1 MIIRHMQGTFGTLDG
16 EQLRLDTGL
25 NIIYAPNESGKST
38 WCAFLRAMLYG
49 IDTSQRARAGF
60 VPDKQKYAPWS
71 GKPMAGKLELEQG
84 GKRITIRRWTEA
96 PNAPLRG
103 FSAVYTGTDIPVPG
117 LTAVDAGE
125 QLTGVSAEVFART
138 AFIGQGGLVVTGTPE
153 LERRISAIVTSGEE
167 ASSYTEADAQLR
179 AWLRRRRS
187 GQHGALPELE
197 GRITTVEEQLHRLER
212 NAQEQAACAAEIAQT
227 DAELQTVTEQMNA
240 ARQRQRRAALSSM
253 GEEKSNLRT
262 LEQTL
267 EQARRDA
274 AARRTALEQTHF
286 GVQTP
291 DEAGET
297 AERDAQR
304 AESLAGT
311 AEHGGKPYFW
321 IAALVLAA
329 LCAALGYLVAQ
340 PLYYAAIALAVLAV
354 VLLIVARSGKK
365 RAQQA
370 SAALGKLLRSYG
382 AQDADGI
389 YYQAEVH
396 RAAYRACAAAMQAEQ
411 KAAAALEDAREH
423 QCETHERLLQSLDF
437 ESGTGE
443 AAALYQRKCALE
455 SVRTRL
461 RTRLRTQQA
470 QLTGAALA
478 IGDPMALGSEHA
490 QLLERRD
497 ALERQYAAIALAI
510 ETLGR
515 ADSELQSRF
524 SPQLAQKA
532 ADYMDYL
539 TDGRYDELV
548 LARDLSAKARSA
560 DDPTPRDTAYLSAG
574 TADLLYL
581 SVRLALCELTCPA
594 DDPCPLVLDD
604 TLVNFDD
611 ARARRA
617 RALFGEIAQHRQVIL
632 FTCHERDCPAQG

>member
-117 LTAVDAGE
+117 LTAADAGE

-153 LERRISAIVTSGEE
+153 LEKRISAIVTSGEE

-212 NAQEQAACAAEIAQT
+212 NAQEQAACAAELRQT

-443 AAALYQRKCALE
+443 ATALYQRKCALE
-455 SVRTRL
+455 SVC
-461 RTRLRTQQA
+461 TRLRTQQA

-490 QLLERRD
+490 QLLEQRD

-611 ARARRA
+611 ARAKRA

-632 FTCHERDCPAQG
+632 FTCHARDCPAQE

>member
-71 GKPMAGKLELEQG
+71 GKPMAGELELEQG
-84 GKRITIRRWTEA
+84 GKCITIRRWTEA

-117 LTAVDAGE
+117 LTAADAGE

-153 LERRISAIVTSGEE
+153 LEKRISAIVTSGEE

-212 NAQEQAACAAEIAQT
+212 NAQEQAACAAELQQT

-240 ARQRQRRAALSSM
+240 ARAAAAPRGAEQHGRGEIEPAHARAGARTGAAGRGGQAHRARADALRRA
-253 GEEKSNLRT
+253 
-262 LEQTL
+262 
-267 EQARRDA
+267 DA
-274 AARRTALEQTHF
+274 GR
-286 GVQTP
+286 G
-291 DEAGET
+291 GET

-304 AESLAGT
+304 AEALAGT

-329 LCAALGYLVAQ
+329 LCAVLGYLVAQ
-340 PLYYAAIALAVLAV
+340 PLYYAAIALAVLTV
-354 VLLIVARSGKK
+354 VLLVVARSGKK
-365 RAQQA
+365 RAQEA

-455 SVRTRL
+455 SVC
-461 RTRLRTQQA
+461 TRLRTQQA

-478 IGDPMALGSEHA
+478 IGDPMALKSEHA
-490 QLLERRD
+490 QLLEQRD
-497 ALERQYAAIALAI
+497 ALERQYAAHC
-510 ETLGR
+510 
-515 ADSELQSRF
+515 
-524 SPQLAQKA
+524 
-532 ADYMDYL
+532 
-539 TDGRYDELV
+539 
-548 LARDLSAKARSA
+548 ARDR
-560 DDPTPRDTAYLSAG
+560 
-574 TADLLYL
+574 
-581 SVRLALCELTCPA
+581 
-594 DDPCPLVLDD
+594 
-604 TLVNFDD
+604 D
-611 ARARRA
+611 ARPRGR
-617 RALFGEIAQHRQVIL
+617 
-632 FTCHERDCPAQG
+632 

>member
-71 GKPMAGKLELEQG
+71 GKPMAGELELEQG
-84 GKRITIRRWTEA
+84 GKCITIRRWTEA

-117 LTAVDAGE
+117 LTAADAGE

-197 GRITTVEEQLHRLER
+197 GRITEVEEQLHRLER

-382 AQDADGI
+382 AQAQVGRVRATARLGQCDGEQGLALGELFQPGLDHFRAAVLGQDLAVQRGQQVDVG
-389 YYQAEVH
+389 QAQIGAGDLFVDHAGGQAAQALTAKALGQFGRDEAHLAHLAHQAAVEHAGLVARQKAGRHAPVGKAARVFGQRLQVFIDVGVVH
-396 RAAYRACAAAMQAEQ
+396 RGAPGLIWRTCGTRACAFPAG
-411 KAAAALEDAREH
+411 L
-423 QCETHERLLQSLDF
+423 SP
-437 ESGTGE
+437 
-443 AAALYQRKCALE
+443 
-455 SVRTRL
+455 L
-461 RTRLRTQQA
+461 RATLRC
-470 QLTGAALA
+470 
-478 IGDPMALGSEHA
+478 
-490 QLLERRD
+490 
-497 ALERQYAAIALAI
+497 
-510 ETLGR
+510 
-515 ADSELQSRF
+515 
-524 SPQLAQKA
+524 
-532 ADYMDYL
+532 
-539 TDGRYDELV
+539 
-548 LARDLSAKARSA
+548 RS
-560 DDPTPRDTAYLSAG
+560 TA
-574 TADLLYL
+574 
-581 SVRLALCELTCPA
+581 
-594 DDPCPLVLDD
+594 
-604 TLVNFDD
+604 
-611 ARARRA
+611 
-617 RALFGEIAQHRQVIL
+617 
-632 FTCHERDCPAQG
+632 

>member
-71 GKPMAGKLELEQG
+71 GKPMAGELELEQG
-84 GKRITIRRWTEA
+84 GKCITIRRWTEA

-117 LTAVDAGE
+117 LTAADAGE

-153 LERRISAIVTSGEE
+153 LEKRISAIVTSGEE

-212 NAQEQAACAAEIAQT
+212 NAQEQAACAAELRET
-227 DAELQTVTEQMNA
+227 ERELQTVTEQMNA

-455 SVRTRL
+455 SVC
-461 RTRLRTQQA
+461 TRLRTQQA

-478 IGDPMALGSEHA
+478 IGDPMALKSEHA
-490 QLLERRD
+490 QLLEQRD

-515 ADSELQSRF
+515 ADVELQSRF

-611 ARARRA
+611 ARAARA
-617 RALFGEIAQHRQVIL
+617 RALFHEIAQHRQVIL
-632 FTCHERDCPAQG
+632 FTCHERDCPAQV

>member
-49 IDTSQRARAGF
+49 IDTSQRARAEF

-71 GKPMAGKLELEQG
+71 GKPMAGELELEQG
-84 GKRITIRRWTEA
+84 GKCITIRRWTEA

-117 LTAVDAGE
+117 LTAADAGE

-153 LERRISAIVTSGEE
+153 LEKRISAIVTSGEE

-262 LEQTL
+262 LEQAL

-304 AESLAGT
+304 AESLAAT

-321 IAALVLAA
+321 IAALVLSA

-340 PLYYAAIALAVLAV
+340 PLYYAAIALAVLTV
-354 VLLIVARSGKK
+354 VLLVVARSGKK

-411 KAAAALEDAREH
+411 RAAAALEDAREH

-461 RTRLRTQQA
+461 RTQQA

-490 QLLERRD
+490 QLLEQRD

-611 ARARRA
+611 ARAKRA
-617 RALFGEIAQHRQVIL
+617 MALFREIAQHRQVIL

>member
-71 GKPMAGKLELEQG
+71 GKPMAGELELEQD
-84 GKRITIRRWTEA
+84 GKCITIRRWTEA
-96 PNAPLRG
+96 KSAPMRA

-117 LTAVDAGE
+117 LTANDAGE
-125 QLTGVSAEVFART
+125 QLTGVSAEVFQRS

-197 GRITTVEEQLHRLER
+197 QRIADTEKQLHRLER
-212 NAQEQAACAAEIAQT
+212 NAQEQAACAAELRET
-227 DAELQTVTEQMNA
+227 ETELQTVTDQMNA

-262 LEQTL
+262 LEQAL

-274 AARRTALEQTHF
+274 AAKRTALEQTHF

-304 AESLAGT
+304 AQALSDT
-311 AEHGGKPYFW
+311 AAHGGKPYFW

-329 LCAALGYLVAQ
+329 LCAVLGYLVAQ
-340 PLYYAAIALAVLAV
+340 PLYYAAIALAAAAL
-354 VLLIVARSGKK
+354 VLLIAAANGRQ

-396 RAAYRACAAAMQAEQ
+396 RAAYRACAAAMETERR
-411 KAAAALEDAREH
+411 AAAALEDAREH

-443 AAALYQRKCALE
+443 AAALYQRRSALE
-455 SVRTRL
+455 SV

-478 IGDPMALGSEHA
+478 IGDPMALKCEHA
-490 QLLERRD
+490 QLLEQRD
-497 ALERQYAAIALAI
+497 ALERQYAALALAI

-515 ADSELQSRF
+515 ADAELQSRF

-539 TDGRYDELV
+539 TGGRYDELV

-581 SVRLALCELTCPA
+581 SVRLALCELTCPT

-611 ARARRA
+611 ARAGRA
-617 RALFGEIAQHRQVIL
+617 MALFREIAQHRQVIL
-632 FTCHERDCPAQG
+632 FTCHGRDCPARGQ

>member
-1 MIIRHMQGTFGTLDG
+1 MIIRHMQSTFGTLDG

-71 GKPMAGKLELEQG
+71 GKPMAGELELEQG
-84 GKRITIRRWTEA
+84 GKCITIRRWTET
-96 PNAPLRG
+96 PGAPLRG

-117 LTAVDAGE
+117 LTATDAGE
-125 QLTGVSAEVFART
+125 QLTGVSAEVFARS

-153 LERRISAIVTSGEE
+153 LEKRISAIVTSGEE

-187 GQHGALPELE
+187 GRHGALPELE
-197 GRITTVEEQLHRLER
+197 GRITEVEEQLHRLER
-212 NAQEQAACAAEIAQT
+212 NAQEQAACAAELRQT

-240 ARQRQRRAALSSM
+240 ARRRQRRAALSSM

-274 AARRTALEQTHF
+274 AALADTA
-286 GVQTP
+286 
-291 DEAGET
+291 A
-297 AERDAQR
+297 
-304 AESLAGT
+304 
-311 AEHGGKPYFW
+311 HGGKPYFW

-329 LCAALGYLVAQ
+329 LCAVLGYLVAQ

-354 VLLIVARSGKK
+354 VLLVAANNGKK

-370 SAALGKLLRSYG
+370 AAALGELLRSYG

-443 AAALYQRKCALE
+443 AAALYQRRSALE
-455 SVRTRL
+455 SVC
-461 RTRLRTQQA
+461 TRLRTQQA

-478 IGDPMALGSEHA
+478 IGDPMALKSEHA
-490 QLLERRD
+490 QLLEQRD

-515 ADSELQSRF
+515 ADAELQSRF

-548 LARDLSAKARSA
+548 LARDLSAKARSI

-611 ARARRA
+611 ARAGRA
-617 RALFGEIAQHRQVIL
+617 MALFREIAQHRQVIL
-632 FTCHERDCPAQG
+632 FTCHERDCPAQA

>member
-71 GKPMAGKLELEQG
+71 GKPMAGELELEQG
-84 GKRITIRRWTEA
+84 GKCITIRRWTEA

-117 LTAVDAGE
+117 LTAADAGE

-153 LERRISAIVTSGEE
+153 LEKRISAIVTSGEE

-262 LEQTL
+262 LEQAL

-304 AESLAGT
+304 AEALAGT

-321 IAALVLAA
+321 IAALVLSA

-354 VLLIVARSGKK
+354 VLLVVARSGKK
-365 RAQQA
+365 RAQEA

-411 KAAAALEDAREH
+411 QAAAALEDAREH

-461 RTRLRTQQA
+461 RTQQA

-490 QLLERRD
+490 QLLEQRD

-611 ARARRA
+611 ARAKRA
-617 RALFGEIAQHRQVIL
+617 MALFHEIAQHRQVIL

>member
-71 GKPMAGKLELEQG
+71 GKPMAGELELEQG
-84 GKRITIRRWTEA
+84 GKCITIRRWTEA

-117 LTAVDAGE
+117 LTAADAGE

-153 LERRISAIVTSGEE
+153 LEKRISAIVTSGEE

-212 NAQEQAACAAEIAQT
+212 NAQEQAACAAELQQT

-262 LEQTL
+262 LEQAL

-304 AESLAGT
+304 AAALAGT

-329 LCAALGYLVAQ
+329 LCAVLGYLVAQ
-340 PLYYAAIALAVLAV
+340 PLYYAAIALAVLTV
-354 VLLIVARSGKK
+354 VLLVVARSGKK
-365 RAQQA
+365 RAQEA

-455 SVRTRL
+455 SVC
-461 RTRLRTQQA
+461 TRLRTQQA

-478 IGDPMALGSEHA
+478 IGDPMALKSEHA
-490 QLLERRD
+490 QLLEQRD
-497 ALERQYAAIALAI
+497 ALERQYAAITLAI

-515 ADSELQSRF
+515 ADVELQSRF

-548 LARDLSAKARSA
+548 LARDLSAKARSI

-611 ARARRA
+611 ARAGRA
-617 RALFGEIAQHRQVIL
+617 MALFREIAQHRQVIL
-632 FTCHERDCPAQG
+632 FTCHERDCPAQA

>member
-71 GKPMAGKLELEQG
+71 GKPMAGELELEQD

-96 PNAPLRG
+96 KSAPMRA
-103 FSAVYTGTDIPVPG
+103 FSAVYT
-117 LTAVDAGE
+117 
-125 QLTGVSAEVFART
+125 SAD
-138 AFIGQGGLVVTGTPE
+138 TPE

-187 GQHGALPELE
+187 GRHGALPELE
-197 GRITTVEEQLHRLER
+197 QRIADTETQLHRLER
-212 NAQEQAACAAEIAQT
+212 NAQEQAACAAELRET
-227 DAELQTVTEQMNA
+227 EAELQTVTDQMNA

-262 LEQTL
+262 LEQAL

-304 AESLAGT
+304 AEALADT
-311 AEHGGKPYFW
+311 AAHGGKPYFW
-321 IAALVLAA
+321 IAALVLSA
-329 LCAALGYLVAQ
+329 LCAVLGYLVAQ

-354 VLLIVARSGKK
+354 VLLVAANNGKK

-370 SAALGKLLRSYG
+370 AAALGELLRSYG

-443 AAALYQRKCALE
+443 AAALYQRRSALE
-455 SVRTRL
+455 SVC
-461 RTRLRTQQA
+461 TRLRTQQA

-478 IGDPMALGSEHA
+478 IGDPMALKSEHA
-490 QLLERRD
+490 QLLEQRD

-515 ADSELQSRF
+515 ADAELQSRF

-548 LARDLSAKARSA
+548 LARDLSAKARST

-611 ARARRA
+611 ARAGRA
-617 RALFGEIAQHRQVIL
+617 MALFREIAQHRQVIL
-632 FTCHERDCPAQG
+632 FTCHERDCPAQA

>member
-71 GKPMAGKLELEQG
+71 GKPMAGELELEQG
-84 GKRITIRRWTEA
+84 GKCITIRRWTEA

-117 LTAVDAGE
+117 LTAADAGE

-262 LEQTL
+262 LEQAL

-329 LCAALGYLVAQ
+329 LCAVLGYLVAQ

-461 RTRLRTQQA
+461 RTQQA

-490 QLLERRD
+490 QLLEQRD

-611 ARARRA
+611 ARAKRA
-617 RALFGEIAQHRQVIL
+617 MALFHEIAQHRQVIL

>member
-117 LTAVDAGE
+117 LTAADAGE

-167 ASSYTEADAQLR
+167 ASSYSEADAQLR

-370 SAALGKLLRSYG
+370 SAALGELLRSYG

-461 RTRLRTQQA
+461 RTQQA

-490 QLLERRD
+490 QLLEQRD

-611 ARARRA
+611 ARAKRA
-617 RALFGEIAQHRQVIL
+617 RALFREIAQHRQVIL

>member
-71 GKPMAGKLELEQG
+71 GKPMAGELELEQG
-84 GKRITIRRWTEA
+84 GKCITIRRWTEA

-117 LTAVDAGE
+117 LTAADAGE

-262 LEQTL
+262 LEQAL

-354 VLLIVARSGKK
+354 VLLVVARSGKK
-365 RAQQA
+365 RAQEA

-461 RTRLRTQQA
+461 RTQQA

-490 QLLERRD
+490 QLLEQRD

-515 ADSELQSRF
+515 ADVELQSRF

-611 ARARRA
+611 ARAKRA
-617 RALFGEIAQHRQVIL
+617 RALFREIAQHRQVIL

>member
-71 GKPMAGKLELEQG
+71 GKPMAGELELEQG
-84 GKRITIRRWTEA
+84 GKCITIRRWTEA

-117 LTAVDAGE
+117 LTAADAGE

-153 LERRISAIVTSGEE
+153 LEKRISAIVTSGEE

-212 NAQEQAACAAEIAQT
+212 NAQEQAACAAELRQT

-262 LEQTL
+262 LEQAL

-304 AESLAGT
+304 AAALAGT

-329 LCAALGYLVAQ
+329 LCAVLGYLVAQ
-340 PLYYAAIALAVLAV
+340 PLYYAAIALAVLTA
-354 VLLIVARSGKK
+354 VLLVVARSGKK
-365 RAQQA
+365 RAQEA

-455 SVRTRL
+455 SVC
-461 RTRLRTQQA
+461 TRLRTQQA

-478 IGDPMALGSEHA
+478 IGDPMALKSEHA
-490 QLLERRD
+490 QLLEQRD

-515 ADSELQSRF
+515 ADVELQSRF

-611 ARARRA
+611 ARAKRA
-617 RALFGEIAQHRQVIL
+617 MALFHEIAQHRQVIL
-632 FTCHERDCPAQG
+632 FTCHERDCPAQA

>member
-71 GKPMAGKLELEQG
+71 GKPMAGELELEQG
-84 GKRITIRRWTEA
+84 GKCITIRRWTEA

-117 LTAVDAGE
+117 LTAADAGE

-153 LERRISAIVTSGEE
+153 LEKRISAIVTSGEE

-212 NAQEQAACAAEIAQT
+212 NAQEQAACAAELRQT

-240 ARQRQRRAALSSM
+240 ARQRQRRAARSSM

-262 LEQTL
+262 LEQAL

-274 AARRTALEQTHF
+274 AAKRTALEQTHF

-304 AESLAGT
+304 AEALAGT

-329 LCAALGYLVAQ
+329 LCAVLGYLVAQ
-340 PLYYAAIALAVLAV
+340 PLYYAAIALAVLTA
-354 VLLIVARSGKK
+354 VLLVVARSGKK
-365 RAQQA
+365 RAQEA

-455 SVRTRL
+455 SVC
-461 RTRLRTQQA
+461 TRLRTQQA
-470 QLTGAALA
+470 QLTGAALD

-490 QLLERRD
+490 QLLEQRD

-515 ADSELQSRF
+515 ADVELQSRF

-611 ARARRA
+611 ARAKRA
-617 RALFGEIAQHRQVIL
+617 MALFHEIAQHRQVIL

>member
-71 GKPMAGKLELEQG
+71 GKPMAGELELEQG
-84 GKRITIRRWTEA
+84 GKCITIRRWTEA

-117 LTAVDAGE
+117 LTAADAGE

-153 LERRISAIVTSGEE
+153 LEKRISAIVTSGEE

-197 GRITTVEEQLHRLER
+197 GRITTVEEQLHRLVR
-212 NAQEQAACAAEIAQT
+212 NAQEQAACAAELRQT

-262 LEQTL
+262 LEQAL

-274 AARRTALEQTHF
+274 AAKRTALEQTHF

-304 AESLAGT
+304 AAALAGT

-329 LCAALGYLVAQ
+329 LCAVLGYLVAQ
-340 PLYYAAIALAVLAV
+340 PLYYAAIALAVLTV
-354 VLLIVARSGKK
+354 VLLVVARSGKK
-365 RAQQA
+365 RAQEA

-455 SVRTRL
+455 SVC
-461 RTRLRTQQA
+461 TRLRTQQA

-478 IGDPMALGSEHA
+478 IGDPMVLKSEHA
-490 QLLERRD
+490 QLLEQRD

-611 ARARRA
+611 ARAKRA
-617 RALFGEIAQHRQVIL
+617 MALFHEIAQHRQVIL

>member
-71 GKPMAGKLELEQG
+71 GKPMAGELELEQG
-84 GKRITIRRWTEA
+84 GKCITIRRWTEA

-117 LTAVDAGE
+117 LTAADAGE

-153 LERRISAIVTSGEE
+153 LEKRISAIVTSGEE

-212 NAQEQAACAAEIAQT
+212 NAQEQAACAAELRQT

-262 LEQTL
+262 LEQAL

-274 AARRTALEQTHF
+274 AAKRTALEQTHF

-304 AESLAGT
+304 AAALAGT

-329 LCAALGYLVAQ
+329 LCAVLGYLVAQ
-340 PLYYAAIALAVLAV
+340 PLYYAAIALAVLTV
-354 VLLIVARSGKK
+354 VLLVVARSGKK
-365 RAQQA
+365 RAQEA

-455 SVRTRL
+455 SVC
-461 RTRLRTQQA
+461 TRLRTQQA

-478 IGDPMALGSEHA
+478 IGDPMVLKSEHA
-490 QLLERRD
+490 QLLEQRD

-515 ADSELQSRF
+515 ADSEL
-524 SPQLAQKA
+524 
-532 ADYMDYL
+532 
-539 TDGRYDELV
+539 
-548 LARDLSAKARSA
+548 
-560 DDPTPRDTAYLSAG
+560 
-574 TADLLYL
+574 
-581 SVRLALCELTCPA
+581 
-594 DDPCPLVLDD
+594 
-604 TLVNFDD
+604 
-611 ARARRA
+611 
-617 RALFGEIAQHRQVIL
+617 
-632 FTCHERDCPAQG
+632 

>member
-71 GKPMAGKLELEQG
+71 GKPMAGELELEQG
-84 GKRITIRRWTEA
+84 GKCITIRRWTEA

-117 LTAVDAGE
+117 LTAADAGE

-153 LERRISAIVTSGEE
+153 LEKRISAIVTSGEE

-212 NAQEQAACAAEIAQT
+212 NAQEQAACAAELQQT

-262 LEQTL
+262 LEQAL

-304 AESLAGT
+304 AAALAGT

-329 LCAALGYLVAQ
+329 LCAVLGYLVAQ
-340 PLYYAAIALAVLAV
+340 PLYYAAIALAVLTA
-354 VLLIVARSGKK
+354 VLLVVARSGKK
-365 RAQQA
+365 RAQEA

-455 SVRTRL
+455 SVC
-461 RTRLRTQQA
+461 TRLRTQQA

-478 IGDPMALGSEHA
+478 IGDPMVLKSEHA
-490 QLLERRD
+490 QLLEQRD

-515 ADSELQSRF
+515 ADVELQSRF

-617 RALFGEIAQHRQVIL
+617 MALFHEIAQHRQVIL

>member
-71 GKPMAGKLELEQG
+71 GKPMAGELELEQD

-96 PNAPLRG
+96 KSAPLRA

-117 LTAVDAGE
+117 LTANDAGE
-125 QLTGVSAEVFART
+125 QLTGVSAEVFQRS

-212 NAQEQAACAAEIAQT
+212 NAQEQAACAAELRET
-227 DAELQTVTEQMNA
+227 ESELQTVTDQMNA

-262 LEQTL
+262 LEQAL

-274 AARRTALEQTHF
+274 AAKRTALEQTHF

-304 AESLAGT
+304 AQALSDT
-311 AEHGGKPYFW
+311 AAHGGKPYFW

-329 LCAALGYLVAQ
+329 LCAVLGYLVAQ
-340 PLYYAAIALAVLAV
+340 PLYYAAIALAAAAL
-354 VLLIVARSGKK
+354 VLLIVAANGRQ

-443 AAALYQRKCALE
+443 AAALYQRRSALE
-455 SVRTRL
+455 SV

-478 IGDPMALGSEHA
+478 IGDPMALKSEHA
-490 QLLERRD
+490 QLLEQRD
-497 ALERQYAAIALAI
+497 ALERQYAALALAI

-515 ADSELQSRF
+515 ADSELQIRF

-560 DDPTPRDTAYLSAG
+560 DDPMPRDTAYLSAG

-617 RALFGEIAQHRQVIL
+617 MALFREIAQHRQVIL
-632 FTCHERDCPAQG
+632 FTCHERDCPAREQ

>member
-71 GKPMAGKLELEQG
+71 GKPMAGELELEQG
-84 GKRITIRRWTEA
+84 GKCITIRRWTEA

-103 FSAVYTGTDIPVPG
+103 FSAVYTGTDISVPG
-117 LTAVDAGE
+117 LTAADAGE

-262 LEQTL
+262 LEQAL

-321 IAALVLAA
+321 IAALVLSA

-340 PLYYAAIALAVLAV
+340 PLYYAAIALAVLTV
-354 VLLIVARSGKK
+354 VLLVVARSGKK
-365 RAQQA
+365 RAQEA

-411 KAAAALEDAREH
+411 QAAAALEDAREH

-461 RTRLRTQQA
+461 RTQQA

-478 IGDPMALGSEHA
+478 IGDPMALKSEHA
-490 QLLERRD
+490 QLLEQRD

-611 ARARRA
+611 ARAKRA
-617 RALFGEIAQHRQVIL
+617 MALFHEIAQHRQVIL

>member
-71 GKPMAGKLELEQG
+71 GKPMAGELELEQD

-96 PNAPLRG
+96 KSAPMRG

-117 LTAVDAGE
+117 LTATDAGE
-125 QLTGVSAEVFART
+125 QLTGVSAEVFQRS

-167 ASSYTEADAQLR
+167 ASFYTEADAQLR
-179 AWLRRRRS
+179 AWLRRRS

-197 GRITTVEEQLHRLER
+197 QRIADTETQLHRLER
-212 NAQEQAACAAEIAQT
+212 NAQEQAACAAELRET
-227 DAELQTVTEQMNA
+227 EAELQTVTDQMNA

-262 LEQTL
+262 LEQAL
-267 EQARRDA
+267 DQARRDA
-274 AARRTALEQTHF
+274 AAKRTALEQTHF

-304 AESLAGT
+304 AQALSDT
-311 AEHGGKPYFW
+311 AAHGGKPYFW

-329 LCAALGYLVAQ
+329 LCAVLGYLVAQ
-340 PLYYAAIALAVLAV
+340 PLYYAAIALAAAAL
-354 VLLIVARSGKK
+354 VLLIVAANGRQ

-370 SAALGKLLRSYG
+370 SAALGRLLRSYG

-396 RAAYRACAAAMQAEQ
+396 RAAYRACAAAMETERR
-411 KAAAALEDAREH
+411 AAAALEDAREH

-443 AAALYQRKCALE
+443 AAALYQRRSALE
-455 SVRTRL
+455 SV

-478 IGDPMALGSEHA
+478 VGDPMALKCEHA
-490 QLLERRD
+490 QLLEQRD
-497 ALERQYAAIALAI
+497 ALERQYAALALAI

-515 ADSELQSRF
+515 ADAELQSRF
-524 SPQLAQKA
+524 SPHLAQKA

-539 TDGRYDELV
+539 TGGRYDELV

-581 SVRLALCELTCPA
+581 SVRLALCELTCPT

-611 ARARRA
+611 ARAARA
-617 RALFGEIAQHRQVIL
+617 RALFREIAQHRQVIL
-632 FTCHERDCPAQG
+632 FTCHERDCPAREQ

>member
-71 GKPMAGKLELEQG
+71 GKPMAGELELEQG
-84 GKRITIRRWTEA
+84 GKCITIRRWTEA
-96 PNAPLRG
+96 PNAPMRA

-117 LTAVDAGE
+117 LTAADAGE

-153 LERRISAIVTSGEE
+153 LEKRISAIVTSGEE

-212 NAQEQAACAAEIAQT
+212 NAQEQAACAAELRQT

-262 LEQTL
+262 LEQAL

-304 AESLAGT
+304 AEALAGT

-329 LCAALGYLVAQ
+329 LCAVLGYLVAQ
-340 PLYYAAIALAVLAV
+340 PLYYAAIALAVLTA
-354 VLLIVARSGKK
+354 VLLVVARSGKK
-365 RAQQA
+365 RAQEA

-455 SVRTRL
+455 SVC
-461 RTRLRTQQA
+461 TRLRTQQA

-478 IGDPMALGSEHA
+478 IGDPMALKSEHA
-490 QLLERRD
+490 QLLEQRD

-532 ADYMDYL
+532 ADYMDCL

-611 ARARRA
+611 ARAERA
-617 RALFGEIAQHRQVIL
+617 RALFREIAQHRQVIL
-632 FTCHERDCPAQG
+632 FTCHERDCPAQA

>member
-71 GKPMAGKLELEQG
+71 GKPMAGELELEQG
-84 GKRITIRRWTEA
+84 GKCITIRRWTEA

-117 LTAVDAGE
+117 LTAADAGE

-153 LERRISAIVTSGEE
+153 LEKRISAIVTSGEE

-212 NAQEQAACAAEIAQT
+212 NAQEQAACAAELRQT

-321 IAALVLAA
+321 IAALVLSA

-340 PLYYAAIALAVLAV
+340 PLYYAAIALAVLTV
-354 VLLIVARSGKK
+354 VLLIVARGGKK
-365 RAQQA
+365 RAQEA

-411 KAAAALEDAREH
+411 QAAAALEDAREH

-461 RTRLRTQQA
+461 RTQQA

-478 IGDPMALGSEHA
+478 IGDPMALKSEHA
-490 QLLERRD
+490 QLLEQRD

-611 ARARRA
+611 ARAKRA
-617 RALFGEIAQHRQVIL
+617 MALFHEIAQHRQVIL

>member
-71 GKPMAGKLELEQG
+71 GKPMAGELELEQG
-84 GKRITIRRWTEA
+84 GKCITIRRWTEA

-117 LTAVDAGE
+117 LTAADAGE

-153 LERRISAIVTSGEE
+153 LEKRISAIVTSGEE

-212 NAQEQAACAAEIAQT
+212 NAQEQAACAAELRQT

-262 LEQTL
+262 LEQAL

-321 IAALVLAA
+321 IAALVLSA

-354 VLLIVARSGKK
+354 VLLVVARSGKK

-461 RTRLRTQQA
+461 RTQQA

-490 QLLERRD
+490 QLLEQRD

-515 ADSELQSRF
+515 ADAELQSCF

-611 ARARRA
+611 ARAKRA
-617 RALFGEIAQHRQVIL
+617 MALFHEIAQHRQVIL

>member
-49 IDTSQRARAGF
+49 IDTSQRTRAGF

-71 GKPMAGKLELEQG
+71 GKPMAGELELEQG
-84 GKRITIRRWTEA
+84 GKCITIRRWTEA

-117 LTAVDAGE
+117 LTAADAGE

-153 LERRISAIVTSGEE
+153 LEKRISAIVTSGEE

-212 NAQEQAACAAEIAQT
+212 NAQEQAACAAELQQT

-262 LEQTL
+262 LEQAL

-274 AARRTALEQTHF
+274 AAKRTALEQTHF

-321 IAALVLAA
+321 IAALVLSA

-461 RTRLRTQQA
+461 RTQQA

-478 IGDPMALGSEHA
+478 IGDPMALKSEHA
-490 QLLERRD
+490 QLLEQRD

-515 ADSELQSRF
+515 ADVELQSRF

-611 ARARRA
+611 ARAKRA
-617 RALFGEIAQHRQVIL
+617 MALFHEIAQHRQVIL

>member
-71 GKPMAGKLELEQG
+71 GKPMAGELELEQG
-84 GKRITIRRWTEA
+84 GKCITIRRWTEA
-96 PNAPLRG
+96 KSAPLRG

-117 LTAVDAGE
+117 LTAADAGE
-125 QLTGVSAEVFART
+125 RLTGVSAEVFART

-153 LERRISAIVTSGEE
+153 LEKRISAIVTSGEE

-212 NAQEQAACAAEIAQT
+212 NAQEQAACAAELRQT

-304 AESLAGT
+304 AEALAGT

-329 LCAALGYLVAQ
+329 LCAVLGYLVTQ
-340 PLYYAAIALAVLAV
+340 PLYYAAIALAVLTV
-354 VLLIVARSGKK
+354 VLLVVARSGKK
-365 RAQQA
+365 RAQEA

-411 KAAAALEDAREH
+411 KVAAALEDAREH

-455 SVRTRL
+455 SVC
-461 RTRLRTQQA
+461 TRLRTQQA

-478 IGDPMALGSEHA
+478 IGDPMVLKSEHA
-490 QLLERRD
+490 QLLEQRD

-515 ADSELQSRF
+515 ADVELQSRF

-548 LARDLSAKARSA
+548 LARDLSAKARST

-611 ARARRA
+611 ARAGRA
-617 RALFGEIAQHRQVIL
+617 MALFREIAQHRQVIL
-632 FTCHERDCPAQG
+632 FTCHERDCPAQA

>member
-71 GKPMAGKLELEQG
+71 GKPMAGELELEQDG
-84 GKRITIRRWTEA
+84 RCITIRRWTEA
-96 PNAPLRG
+96 KSAPLRA

-117 LTAVDAGE
+117 LTANDAGE
-125 QLTGVSAEVFART
+125 QLTGVSAEVFQRS

-197 GRITTVEEQLHRLER
+197 QRIADTETQLHRLER
-212 NAQEQAACAAEIAQT
+212 NAQEQAACAAELRET
-227 DAELQTVTEQMNA
+227 EDELQTVTDQMNA

-262 LEQTL
+262 LEQAL

-274 AARRTALEQTHF
+274 ADKRTALEQTHF

-304 AESLAGT
+304 AQALSDT
-311 AEHGGKPYFW
+311 AAHGGKPYFW

-329 LCAALGYLVAQ
+329 LCAVLGYLVAQ
-340 PLYYAAIALAVLAV
+340 PLYYAAIALAAAAL
-354 VLLIVARSGKK
+354 VLLIVAANGRQ

-443 AAALYQRKCALE
+443 AAALYQRRSALE
-455 SVRTRL
+455 SV

-478 IGDPMALGSEHA
+478 IGDPMALKCEHA
-490 QLLERRD
+490 QLLEQRD
-497 ALERQYAAIALAI
+497 ALERQYAALALAI

-515 ADSELQSRF
+515 ADAELQSRF

-548 LARDLSAKARSA
+548 LARDLSAKARSD
-560 DDPTPRDTAYLSAG
+560 DDPMPRDTAYLSAG

-581 SVRLALCELTCPA
+581 SVRLALCELTCPT

-611 ARARRA
+611 ARAKRA
-617 RALFGEIAQHRQVIL
+617 MALFREIAQHRQVIL
-632 FTCHERDCPAQG
+632 FTCHERDCPAREQ

>member
-71 GKPMAGKLELEQG
+71 GKPMAGELELEQG
-84 GKRITIRRWTEA
+84 GKCITIRRWTEA

-117 LTAVDAGE
+117 LTAADAGE

-153 LERRISAIVTSGEE
+153 LEKRISAIVTSGEE

-262 LEQTL
+262 LEQAL

-329 LCAALGYLVAQ
+329 LCAVLGYLVAQ

-461 RTRLRTQQA
+461 RTQQA

-478 IGDPMALGSEHA
+478 IGDPMALKSEHA
-490 QLLERRD
+490 QLLEQRD

-611 ARARRA
+611 ARAKRA
-617 RALFGEIAQHRQVIL
+617 MALFHEIAQHRQVIL

>member
-71 GKPMAGKLELEQG
+71 GKPMAGELELEQD

-96 PNAPLRG
+96 KSAPMRA

-117 LTAVDAGE
+117 LTATDAGE
-125 QLTGVSAEVFART
+125 QLTGVSAEVFQRS

-197 GRITTVEEQLHRLER
+197 QRIADTETQLHRLER
-212 NAQEQAACAAEIAQT
+212 NAQEQAACAAELRET
-227 DAELQTVTEQMNA
+227 EAELQTVTDQMNA
-240 ARQRQRRAALSSM
+240 ARQRQYAAL
-253 GEEKSNLRT
+253 
-262 LEQTL
+262 
-267 EQARRDA
+267 
-274 AARRTALEQTHF
+274 
-286 GVQTP
+286 
-291 DEAGET
+291 
-297 AERDAQR
+297 
-304 AESLAGT
+304 
-311 AEHGGKPYFW
+311 
-321 IAALVLAA
+321 
-329 LCAALGYLVAQ
+329 
-340 PLYYAAIALAVLAV
+340 
-354 VLLIVARSGKK
+354 
-365 RAQQA
+365 
-370 SAALGKLLRSYG
+370 
-382 AQDADGI
+382 
-389 YYQAEVH
+389 
-396 RAAYRACAAAMQAEQ
+396 
-411 KAAAALEDAREH
+411 
-423 QCETHERLLQSLDF
+423 
-437 ESGTGE
+437 
-443 AAALYQRKCALE
+443 
-455 SVRTRL
+455 
-461 RTRLRTQQA
+461 
-470 QLTGAALA
+470 
-478 IGDPMALGSEHA
+478 
-490 QLLERRD
+490 
-497 ALERQYAAIALAI
+497 ALAI

-515 ADSELQSRF
+515 ADAELQSRF

-539 TDGRYDELV
+539 TSGRYDELV

-581 SVRLALCELTCPA
+581 SVRLALCELTCPT

-617 RALFGEIAQHRQVIL
+617 MALFREIAQHRQVIL
-632 FTCHERDCPAQG
+632 FTCHERDCPAREQ

>member
-71 GKPMAGKLELEQG
+71 GKPMAGELELEQG
-84 GKRITIRRWTEA
+84 GKCITIRRWTEA

-117 LTAVDAGE
+117 LTAADAGE

-153 LERRISAIVTSGEE
+153 LEKRISAIVTSGEE

-212 NAQEQAACAAEIAQT
+212 NAQEQAACAAELRQT

-262 LEQTL
+262 LEQAL

-304 AESLAGT
+304 AEALAGT

-329 LCAALGYLVAQ
+329 LCTVLGYLVAQ
-340 PLYYAAIALAVLAV
+340 PLYYAAIALAVLTV
-354 VLLIVARSGKK
+354 VLLVVARSGKK
-365 RAQQA
+365 RAQEA

-437 ESGTGE
+437 ESGAGE

-461 RTRLRTQQA
+461 CTQQA

-478 IGDPMALGSEHA
+478 IGDPMALKSEHA
-490 QLLERRD
+490 QLLEQRD

-532 ADYMDYL
+532 ADYMDCL

-611 ARARRA
+611 ARAERA
-617 RALFGEIAQHRQVIL
+617 RALFREIAQHRQVIL

>member
-71 GKPMAGKLELEQG
+71 GKPMAGELELEQG
-84 GKRITIRRWTEA
+84 GKCITIRRWTEA

-117 LTAVDAGE
+117 LTAADAGE

-153 LERRISAIVTSGEE
+153 LEKRISAIVTSGEE

-212 NAQEQAACAAEIAQT
+212 NAQEQAACAAELRQT

-304 AESLAGT
+304 AEALAGT

-321 IAALVLAA
+321 IAALVLSA

-411 KAAAALEDAREH
+411 QAAAALEDAREH

-461 RTRLRTQQA
+461 CTQQA

-490 QLLERRD
+490 QLLEQRD

-611 ARARRA
+611 ARAKRA
-617 RALFGEIAQHRQVIL
+617 MALFHEIAQHRQVIL

>member
-71 GKPMAGKLELEQG
+71 GKPMAGELELEQG
-84 GKRITIRRWTEA
+84 GKCITIRRWTEA

-117 LTAVDAGE
+117 LTAADAGE

-212 NAQEQAACAAEIAQT
+212 NAQEQAACAAELRQT

-321 IAALVLAA
+321 IAALVLSA

-340 PLYYAAIALAVLAV
+340 PLYYAAIALAVLTV
-354 VLLIVARSGKK
+354 VLLVVARSGKK
-365 RAQQA
+365 RAQEA

-411 KAAAALEDAREH
+411 QAAAALEDAREH

-461 RTRLRTQQA
+461 RTQQA

-490 QLLERRD
+490 QLLEQRD

-611 ARARRA
+611 ARAKRA
-617 RALFGEIAQHRQVIL
+617 MALFHEIAQHRQVIL

>member
-71 GKPMAGKLELEQG
+71 GKPMAGELELEQD
-84 GKRITIRRWTEA
+84 GKCITIRRWTEA
-96 PNAPLRG
+96 KSAPMRA

-117 LTAVDAGE
+117 LTATDAGE
-125 QLTGVSAEVFART
+125 QLTGVSAEVFQRS

-197 GRITTVEEQLHRLER
+197 QRIADTETQLHRLER
-212 NAQEQAACAAEIAQT
+212 NAQEQAACAAELRET
-227 DAELQTVTEQMNA
+227 ESELQTVTDQMNA

-262 LEQTL
+262 LEQAL
-267 EQARRDA
+267 DQARRDA
-274 AARRTALEQTHF
+274 AAKRTALEQTHF

-291 DEAGET
+291 DEAGEI

-304 AESLAGT
+304 AQALSDT
-311 AEHGGKPYFW
+311 AAHGGKPYFW

-329 LCAALGYLVAQ
+329 LCAVLGYLVAQ
-340 PLYYAAIALAVLAV
+340 PLYYAAIALAAAAL
-354 VLLIVARSGKK
+354 VLLIAAANGRQ

-396 RAAYRACAAAMQAEQ
+396 RAAYRACAAAMETERR
-411 KAAAALEDAREH
+411 AAAALEDAREH

-443 AAALYQRKCALE
+443 AAALYQRRSALE
-455 SVRTRL
+455 SV

-478 IGDPMALGSEHA
+478 VGDPMALKCEHA
-490 QLLERRD
+490 QLLEQRD
-497 ALERQYAAIALAI
+497 ALERQYAALALAI

-515 ADSELQSRF
+515 ADAELQSRF

-539 TDGRYDELV
+539 TGGRYDELV

-560 DDPTPRDTAYLSAG
+560 DDPTPRATAYLSAG

-581 SVRLALCELTCPA
+581 SVRLALCELTCPT

-617 RALFGEIAQHRQVIL
+617 MALFREIAQHRQVIL
-632 FTCHERDCPAQG
+632 FTCHERDCPAREQ

>member
-71 GKPMAGKLELEQG
+71 GKPMAGELELEQG
-84 GKRITIRRWTEA
+84 GKCITIRRWTEA
-96 PNAPLRG
+96 KSAPLRG

-117 LTAVDAGE
+117 LTAADAGE

-153 LERRISAIVTSGEE
+153 LEKRISAIVTSGEE

-197 GRITTVEEQLHRLER
+197 GRITTVEEQMHRLER
-212 NAQEQAACAAEIAQT
+212 NAQEQAACAAELRQT

-262 LEQTL
+262 LEQAL

-304 AESLAGT
+304 AEALAGT

-329 LCAALGYLVAQ
+329 LCAVLGYLVAQ
-340 PLYYAAIALAVLAV
+340 PLYYAAIALAVLTA
-354 VLLIVARSGKK
+354 VLLVVARSGKK
-365 RAQQA
+365 RAQEA

-455 SVRTRL
+455 SVC
-461 RTRLRTQQA
+461 TRLRTQQA

-478 IGDPMALGSEHA
+478 IGDPMALKSEHA
-490 QLLERRD
+490 QLLEQRD

-532 ADYMDYL
+532 ADYMDCL

-611 ARARRA
+611 ARAERA
-617 RALFGEIAQHRQVIL
+617 RALFREIAQHRQVIL
-632 FTCHERDCPAQG
+632 FTCHERDCPAQA

>member
-71 GKPMAGKLELEQG
+71 GKPMAGELELEQD

-96 PNAPLRG
+96 KSAPMRA

-117 LTAVDAGE
+117 LTANDAGE
-125 QLTGVSAEVFART
+125 QLTGVSAEVFQRS

-179 AWLRRRRS
+179 AWLRRRS

-197 GRITTVEEQLHRLER
+197 QRIADTETQLHRLER
-212 NAQEQAACAAEIAQT
+212 NAQEQAACAAELRET
-227 DAELQTVTEQMNA
+227 EAELQTVTDQMNA

-262 LEQTL
+262 LEQAL

-274 AARRTALEQTHF
+274 AAKRTALEQTHF

-304 AESLAGT
+304 AQALSDT
-311 AEHGGKPYFW
+311 AAHGGKPYFW

-329 LCAALGYLVAQ
+329 LCAVLGYLVAQ
-340 PLYYAAIALAVLAV
+340 PLYYAAIALAAAAL
-354 VLLIVARSGKK
+354 VLLIVAANGRQ

-396 RAAYRACAAAMQAEQ
+396 RAAYRACAAAMETERR
-411 KAAAALEDAREH
+411 AAAALEDAREH

-443 AAALYQRKCALE
+443 AAALYQRRSALE
-455 SVRTRL
+455 SV

-478 IGDPMALGSEHA
+478 IGDPMALKSEHA
-490 QLLERRD
+490 QLLEQRD
-497 ALERQYAAIALAI
+497 ALERQYAALALAI

-515 ADSELQSRF
+515 ADAELQSRF

-539 TDGRYDELV
+539 TGGRYDELV

-581 SVRLALCELTCPA
+581 SVRLALCELTCPT

-617 RALFGEIAQHRQVIL
+617 MALFREIAQHRQVIL
-632 FTCHERDCPAQG
+632 FTCHERDCPAREQ